1 MYSDGD
7 DYVMQLSLM
16 IVPVKV
22 LFFYLLQHIVTVIMH
37 VMQLA
42 SQYIISSPSLYI
54 EECTEI
60 RLLLS
65 LIIVPVKVLFLY
77 LLQHVVTVIMHVIQL

>member
-22 LFFYLLQHIVTVIMH
+22 LFLYLLQHVVTVIMH

-42 SQYIISSPSLYI
+42 SHISSPSLYI